1 MQLAEAADYQP
12 SSKFVLRENRELISL
27 DDLKEFHEE
36 NPQKDQLCST
46 EDFFGIATKHNN

>member
-36 NPQKDQLCST
+36 NPQKDQLCSA